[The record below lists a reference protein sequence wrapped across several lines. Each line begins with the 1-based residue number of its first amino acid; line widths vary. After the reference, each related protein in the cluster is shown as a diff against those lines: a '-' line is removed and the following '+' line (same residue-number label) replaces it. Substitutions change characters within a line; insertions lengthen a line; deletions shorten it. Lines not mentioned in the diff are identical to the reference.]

1 MVTLRRSYSSVVI
14 EDPSTVRLEVLKLID
29 DGKSDE
35 FAAYICDRRYACNLL
50 TSMRM
55 NSSNNEDLSLLMI
68 ATLHGHDTIVR
79 EILSHSLDRTKTIEL
94 EGRVRSVNGHLVNSV
109 TALWCA
115 LDRAHFTVAR
125 TLIDLG
131 KANVNHGPFH
141 PLLIDATIRG
151 RLDIIQFLIE
161 NDYVDVNQTK
171 ENDEDKSNSL
181 IVSVWHN
188 HTQIVDYLIKKN
200 IELESKT
207 CVDQN
212 TALAIAAMKGHL
224 ESVRLL
230 SMAGASSKT
239 INHAKKTPI
248 VLAAENNK
256 FDVMNYLLEHD
267 HNNASFDDLELVAAS
282 HILSQKSTEH
292 YKSQWVIELL
302 RQLLLKRTELNIS
315 KSVTEPMAMYDFQQ
329 ECQSIDEFNQIQEN
343 DDRLYIEALLIQE
356 RILLSQKDEKL
367 FTLLFE
373 RATTLVEKYQFDFCL
388 DLILHIFHLS
398 QQFQFQ
404 NYFKQFFW
412 LFYNMFNSKIQ
423 IPVDRFWK
431 ICDLIFKPS
440 EQNHMRDASYLWSM
454 IEKV

>member
-1 MVTLRRSYSSVVI
+1 
-14 EDPSTVRLEVLKLID
+14 
-29 DGKSDE
+29 
-35 FAAYICDRRYACNLL
+35 
-50 TSMRM
+50 
-55 NSSNNEDLSLLMI
+55 MI

-79 EILSHSLDRTKTIEL
+79 KILSHSLDKTKTIEL
-94 EGRVRSVNGHLVNSV
+94 EGRTHSVNGDLVNKV

-115 LDRAHFTVAR
+115 LDRAHFNVAR

-131 KANVNHGPFH
+131 KANVNHGPLH

-161 NDYVDVNQTK
+161 NDYTDVNQTK
-171 ENDEDKSNSL
+171 TNDE
-181 IVSVWHN
+181 
-188 HTQIVDYLIKKN
+188 
-200 IELESKT
+200 
-207 CVDQN
+207 N
-212 TALAIAAMKGHL
+212 TALAVAAMKGHL
-224 ESVRLL
+224 ELVRVL
-230 SMAGASSKT
+230 SMAGASSRT

-282 HILSQKSTEH
+282 HIFSQKGTEH

-302 RQLLLKRTELNIS
+302 RQSLLKRTEFNIP
-315 KSVTEPMAMYDFQQ
+315 KSVAEPIAIYDFQQ
-329 ECQSIDEFNQIQEN
+329 ECQSIDEFDQIQDN

-373 RATTLVEKYQFDFCL
+373 RATTLVEEYQFDLCL

-412 LFYNMFNSKIQ
+412 LFYNMFNSNS
-423 IPVDRFWK
+423 
-431 ICDLIFKPS
+431 C
-440 EQNHMRDASYLWSM
+440 
-454 IEKV
+454 